1 MKKISMTAVIAAL
14 ALTVSAAM
22 PLTSMASETV
32 ADQNTEITVEAE
44 ESTENYA
51 NELFAL
57 VNEERAKAGLAPY
70 ILDDAVVAAADTRVL
85 ELEDIFS
92 HKRSGEKHFSTI
104 LNESGISFTAA
115 SETIAAGQTTPAAA
129 LSAWFESSRH
139 RGHILSTKYTRIAIA
154 HDRNENGTDYWVM
167 LFLN

>member
-44 ESTENYA
+44 ESTENSA

-57 VNEERAKAGLAPY
+57 VNECG
-70 ILDDAVVAAADTRVL
+70 
-85 ELEDIFS
+85 
-92 HKRSGEKHFSTI
+92 
-104 LNESGISFTAA
+104 
-115 SETIAAGQTTPAAA
+115 
-129 LSAWFESSRH
+129 
-139 RGHILSTKYTRIAIA
+139 
-154 HDRNENGTDYWVM
+154 
-167 LFLN
+167 LFLQ